1 MSEQGEKRIN
11 ISLEK
16 LKEDLKGRDYEY
28 EIQLGRGS
36 YSSVIQVK
44 YLPPLQ
50 NTEGKGGNEK
60 YAVKIL
66 PIVKDKTQGEGNTEG
81 KTTTAK
87 YRERELKFLKEEEY
101 SHKNIVKY
109 SGSWT
114 MNINETQYLCIRM
127 ELCRVNLYVFVYNN
141 TIKDLGKAEII
152 KARGPPRFYQHV
164 FPQILRGLGFI
175 HDLGWVHRDIHPGN
189 ILIANPNPEQITDI
203 TVKIADFGLAREI
216 RSKLSESLTLTD
228 GVELEELSFDV
239 GNKLFRAPELKTNC
253 YDYKVDLYSA
263 GIVLYF
269 LSRYLEEKMQWNDEI
284 KAFKDGKRRSDDLYH
299 QDDEHLVRLIQS
311 LMKKRENRPTAK
323 QALEIAKEFGESW
336 EDIESQELVEPEEQP
351 ESKVDG
357 SSDRRPIKEDTFNL
371 SSLKAAIQPQQ
382 KSAWKVRKPTYPIV
396 SEKKSASEHSTETTV
411 PEEKSW
417 KFFVQREGECTWNRW
432 SVEGSALTIDDFQT
446 AIESFSNI
454 KPESQKL
461 VQKRTMK
468 DGTQE
473 LFNIT
478 YTEDFKEMFQS
489 AEESGQEICIVVSEV
504 PTSDVH
510 STETTV
516 PEKKFLVIEDGKT
529 TWNRCSVTG
538 NNVTLAGLKDAIK
551 HCLNKELEPKK
562 LVQITD
568 GTGRQTNINSDEHV
582 KEMFESAEE
591 KGIKVDIVVLDE
603 TRPDMYA

>member
-28 EIQLGRGS
+28 EMPLGTGS

-44 YLPPLQ
+44 YLLPPQ

-66 PIVKDKTQGEGNTEG
+66 PIVKDKTQGEEDTEG

-114 MNINETQYLCIRM
+114 MNIDETQYLCIRM

-141 TIKDLGKAEII
+141 TIKDLGNAEII

-164 FPQILRGLGFI
+164 FPQILKGLDFI
-175 HDLGWVHRDIHPGN
+175 HDSGWVHRDIHPGN

-216 RSKLSESLTLTD
+216 RSKLPESLTLTN
-228 GVELEELSFDV
+228 GVELEELSSDV

-269 LSRYLEEKMQWNDEI
+269 LSRYLEEKTQWKDEI
-284 KAFKDGKRRSDDLYH
+284 KAFKAGKRRSDDLCH
-299 QDDEHLVRLIQS
+299 QDDKHLVHLIQL

-323 QALEIAKEFGESW
+323 ETLEIAKEFGESW
-336 EDIESQELVEPEEQP
+336 EGVKPQKLVEFGEHP
-351 ESKVDG
+351 ESMVDG
-357 SSDRRPIKEDTFNL
+357 SSDRRLIKEDTLNL
-371 SSLKAAIQPQQ
+371 SSLRATIEPQQ
-382 KSAWKVRKPTYPIV
+382 KSVWNARKPTSPTV
-396 SEKKSASEHSTETTV
+396 PEKKSASEHSTETTV
-411 PEEKSW
+411 P
-417 KFFVQREGECTWNRW
+417 T
-432 SVEGSALTIDDFQT
+432 
-446 AIESFSNI
+446 SN
-454 KPESQKL
+454 L
-461 VQKRTMK
+461 
-468 DGTQE
+468 
-473 LFNIT
+473 
-478 YTEDFKEMFQS
+478 
-489 AEESGQEICIVVSEV
+489 
-504 PTSDVH
+504 H
-510 STETTV
+510 STETSV
-516 PEKKFLVIEDGKT
+516 PEKKKFSVKEESETI
-529 TWNRCSVTG
+529 WNRCSVTG
-538 NNVTLAGLKDAIK
+538 NNVTLAGLKEAIG
-551 HCLNKELEPKK
+551 HCLNKELDSKK
-562 LVQITD
+562 LVQITES
-568 GTGRQTNINSDEHV
+568 TGRQTNINSDEHV

-603 TRPDMYA
+603 TRPGMYT

>member
-1 MSEQGEKRIN
+1 MNEQGEKRIN
-11 ISLEK
+11 IFSEK

-28 EIQLGRGS
+28 EMQLGTGS

-44 YLPPLQ
+44 YLLPPQ
-50 NTEGKGGNEK
+50 NTEGKEGNEK

-66 PIVKDKTQGEGNTEG
+66 PIVKDKTQGEGNTKG

-114 MNINETQYLCIRM
+114 MNIDETQYLCIRM

-141 TIKDLGKAEII
+141 TIKDLGNAEII

-164 FPQILRGLGFI
+164 FPQILKGLDFI
-175 HDLGWVHRDIHPGN
+175 HDSGWVHRDIHPGN

-216 RSKLSESLTLTD
+216 RSRLPESLTLTN
-228 GVELEELSFDV
+228 GVELEELSSDV

-253 YDYKVDLYSA
+253 YDCKVDLYSA

-269 LSRYLEEKMQWNDEI
+269 LSRYLEEKTQWKDEI
-284 KAFKDGKRRSDDLYH
+284 KAFKAGKRRSDDLCH
-299 QDDEHLVRLIQS
+299 QDDKHLVHLIQL

-323 QALEIAKEFGESW
+323 EALEIAKEFGASW
-336 EDIESQELVEPEEQP
+336 EDVKSQELAKPEEHP
-351 ESKVDG
+351 ESTVDG
-357 SSDRRPIKEDTFNL
+357 SSDRRPIKEDTLNL
-371 SSLKAAIQPQQ
+371 SSLKAAIEPQQ
-382 KSAWKVRKPTYPIV
+382 KSAWKVREPTSPIV

-411 PEEKSW
+411 PEEKER
-417 KFFVQREGECTWNRW
+417 KFFVQREGECAWNRW
-432 SVEGSALTIDDFQT
+432 SVEGIALTIDDLRT
-446 AIESFSNI
+446 AIERFSNI

-461 VQKRTMK
+461 LQKRTME
-468 DGTQE
+468 DGTKE
-473 LFNIT
+473 LINIT

-489 AEESGQEICIVVSEV
+489 AEESGQDICIVVSEI

-510 STETTV
+510 LTETTV
-516 PEKKFLVIEDGKT
+516 PEKKFLVIEDGKA
-529 TWNRCSVTG
+529 TWNRCSLKG
-538 NNVTLAGLKDAIK
+538 NNVTLAGLKEAIR
-551 HCLNKELEPKK
+551 HCLNKKLDSTK
-562 LVQITD
+562 LVQMTD